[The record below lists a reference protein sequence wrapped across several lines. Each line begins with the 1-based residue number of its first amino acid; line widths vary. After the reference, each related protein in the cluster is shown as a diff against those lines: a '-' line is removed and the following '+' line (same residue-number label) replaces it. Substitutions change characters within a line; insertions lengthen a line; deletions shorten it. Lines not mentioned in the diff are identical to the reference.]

1 MRTFTRQV
9 NQGLVIG
16 ENLHVT
22 VLEIQEHYVRL
33 AVECPDQDP
42 SYWEEVLF
50 VESPAAVRQPVEVF

>member
-1 MRTFTRQV
+1 MRAFTRQV

-22 VLEIQEHYVRL
+22 VLEIQEDFVRL
-33 AVECPDQDP
+33 AIECPDQDP

-50 VESPAAVRQPVEVF
+50 VETPAAVRQPAEVF

>member
-22 VLEIQEHYVRL
+22 VLEIQEDSVRL
-33 AVECPDQDP
+33 AIECPDQDP

-50 VESPAAVRQPVEVF
+50 VDNPAAVCQPVEVY